1 MTSERNKALMRVRA
15 SFAAYRDVEASSGTF
30 QIEDIKQLL
39 ETLEEKDQVLNV
51 VVEDLNDLLASY
63 ELGHKV
69 DGGML
74 NSTLVFVKGYL
85 V

>member
-39 ETLEEKDQVLNV
+39 ETLEEKDEILKT
-51 VVEDLNDLLASY
+51 VVEDLSDLVDSY
-63 ELGHKV
+63 QRGEEV
-69 DGGML
+69 GGML